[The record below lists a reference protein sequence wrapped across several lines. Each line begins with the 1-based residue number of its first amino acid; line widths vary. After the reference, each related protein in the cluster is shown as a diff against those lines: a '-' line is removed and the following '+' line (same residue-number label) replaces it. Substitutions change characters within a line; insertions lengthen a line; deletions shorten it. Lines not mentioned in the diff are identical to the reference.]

1 VRVARRAE
9 WESEPEFRK
18 EYDLARETLEKSG
31 GRILVRPSGTEPVL
45 RILVESRVEAL
56 AADTAQRLARVAEEA
71 LK

>member
-1 VRVARRAE
+1 
-9 WESEPEFRK
+9 
-18 EYDLARETLEKSG
+18 
-31 GRILVRPSGTEPVL
+31 VL